1 MSKKWRGCD
10 YMSDLIDKEL
20 LNYLYG
26 LKTREKT
33 FKVDINEVFEEFNV
47 EKKERL
53 MESIETLSL
62 EKMIYIQGN
71 SIEGFKMGISDN
83 DPIFLIITRKGI
95 SNIETNE
102 KMSHDKL
109 SELFKY

>member
-53 MESIETLSL
+53 MEVLKRYPL
-62 EKMIYIQGN
+62 K
-71 SIEGFKMGISDN
+71 K
-83 DPIFLIITRKGI
+83 
-95 SNIETNE
+95 
-102 KMSHDKL
+102 
-109 SELFKY
+109 

>member
-1 MSKKWRGCD
+1 
-10 YMSDLIDKEL
+10 
-20 LNYLYG
+20 
-26 LKTREKT
+26 
-33 FKVDINEVFEEFNV
+33 
-47 EKKERL
+47 
-53 MESIETLSL
+53 
-62 EKMIYIQGN
+62 MIYIQGN